1 MRPASSSRAAEP
13 VRRERMTGGP
23 RAARA
28 AASGPGRRREQGFA
42 LACCAVLAGWN
53 NTVRLSRWYAP
64 VNAAAAGAAV
74 AAALASGLTPA
85 DLGLSPAA
93 LRSGLR
99 IGGRLAAP
107 VLTGYLAAALVPAAR
122 PALRDE
128 RAAGLTGRQA
138 AYQALVRI
146 PVGTV
151 LWEETAFRG
160 VLQAALCRVL
170 PETAAIAVTS
180 GIFGVWHVR
189 PTVEGLRVNLLATSR
204 RQRAAALTA
213 GVAAT
218 AAGGVVL
225 SLARARSGSLA
236 APVLVHLATNC
247 TGMLAAW
254 AVGRGSPPAESASG
268 RARPASGRA
277 RPASGQARPA
287 SGQARRAPRW
297 PAARDRRAARG

>member
-1 MRPASSSRAAEP
+1 M
-13 VRRERMTGGP
+13 
-23 RAARA
+23 
-28 AASGPGRRREQGFA
+28 
-42 LACCAVLAGWN
+42 LAGWN
-53 NTVRLSRWYAP
+53 NTVRLGRWYAP
-64 VNAAAAGAAV
+64 VNAGAAGAAV
-74 AAALASGLTPA
+74 AAGLASGLTPA

-99 IGGRLAAP
+99 LGGLLAAP
-107 VLTGYLAAALVPAAR
+107 VVGGYLAAALIPAAR
-122 PALRDE
+122 PLLRDE

-160 VLQAALCRVL
+160 VLQAALRRVL
-170 PETAAIAVTS
+170 PETGAIAATS
-180 GIFGVWHVR
+180 VIFGIWHVR
-189 PTVEGLRVNLLATSR
+189 PTVEGLRVNQLAAGR
-204 RQRAAALTA
+204 RQQAAAVTA

-247 TGMLAAW
+247 TGVLAAW
-254 AVGRGSPPAESASG
+254 AL
-268 RARPASGRA
+268 
-277 RPASGQARPA
+277 
-287 SGQARRAPRW
+287 RRR
-297 PAARDRRAARG
+297 